1 MWSVERPHLA
11 LRPYRAEAR
20 QLLLV
25 LRADAVEAGWWAPSG
40 WQTAQVL
47 VLTGAGADG
56 VSQEVPR
63 NAADPSTAVRQM
75 QALLADTSC
84 GLGGRP
90 GRRLTVLVAPPW
102 LDEVVLPWSDAL
114 LREASVVPQAR
125 AELADRGHGWAP
137 DAVLR
142 IDHRP
147 PLGQPRSALRV
158 PAGLLPS
165 LQALAREIGAQLVS
179 VQSLTAVAA
188 CWAARQPVRGAAGA
202 PALVGVMG
210 AAGLRLVGRDGT
222 AALAGQALLEAVP
235 AGAADDLGASAA
247 RLWQRARLRFPALQA
262 VAVLPV
268 LALDAPPPTPPVAL
282 RLTDDATGA
291 AGAAGGAT
299 GGATVAATV
308 VAADRTSGSAAS
320 ALVWVPWPR
329 HGDGAGVPA
338 SRPALNRALLRQA
351 LRRATL
357 DALPSRPGP
366 APAWQAAAALCL
378 LAAAGLAGWSWQT
391 RADLRAA
398 AAAHT
403 APAPSANEAP
413 LTRPALAEL
422 RAVNAAIGQLNLP
435 LARLL
440 RTLQPPRDIAVSLLG
455 LDLTGRAADV
465 EAPAGAAPA
474 VPADKLG
481 TAASLKLSVEAASAP
496 DMTRYLAFLAGRDG
510 ISAVQLVRHEID
522 NPQASRPYRFTL
534 DVAWQ
539 H

>member
-1 MWSVERPHLA
+1 MSSVERPHLA

-25 LRADAVEAGWWAPSG
+25 LRADAIEAGWWAPSG

-47 VLTGAGADG
+47 VLTGAAADG

-63 NAADPSTAVRQM
+63 NAADPSTALRQM
-75 QALLADTSC
+75 QALLADPSC
-84 GLGGRP
+84 GLRGGP

-114 LREASVVPQAR
+114 LREASAEPQAR

-158 PAGLLPS
+158 PAGLLAS
-165 LQALAREIGAQLVS
+165 LQALAREIGARLAS

-188 CWAARQPVRGAAGA
+188 CWAARQPVAGAAGV
-202 PALVGVMG
+202 PGLVGVMG

-222 AALAGQALLEAVP
+222 AALAGQALVDAVP

-262 VAVLPV
+262 VVVLPV
-268 LALDAPPPTPPVAL
+268 LALDGPPPGPSVAI
-282 RLTDDATGA
+282 RLTGDATGA
-291 AGAAGGAT
+291 T
-299 GGATVAATV
+299 GDATV
-308 VAADRTSGSAAS
+308 VAADRASGKAVS
-320 ALVWVPWPR
+320 ALAWVPWPR
-329 HGDGAGVPA
+329 HGDGSSASA
-338 SRPALNRALLRQA
+338 SRPALDRALLRQA

-357 DALPSRPGP
+357 DALPRRPGP

-391 RADLRAA
+391 RADLLAA
-398 AAAHT
+398 AAART
-403 APAPSANEAP
+403 APAPSANEALP
-413 LTRPALAEL
+413 TRPALAEL

-435 LARLL
+435 LARML

-455 LDLTGRAADV
+455 LDLIGRAADV
-465 EAPAGAAPA
+465 DAPAAAAPA
-474 VPADKLG
+474 APADKLG
-481 TAASLKLSVEAASAP
+481 SAASLKLSVQAASAP

-522 NPQASRPYRFTL
+522 NPQAPGPYRFTL